1 MKTRF
6 LIKESLQALRHNVL
20 RSLLTIIGIIV
31 GIISVTAML
40 GLGSGLSN
48 NITEQFNSFASG
60 DLSVSGDL
68 THADFLWIK
77 EQPYVKAAFAEKP
90 VMGVTTLAYNTEFHP
105 SITSVVG
112 DYAKLRNYEMVAGD
126 VFDTADP
133 NFSERVA
140 VVSESFQEAVAEE
153 VGQTPTVGQKIV
165 IGSQQYEIVGVI
177 AIESAG
183 FGGGDGTILIPYRTT
198 VGTFSNSASFS
209 SINISLKDSSLFEVA
224 GEDILAGLNASRY
237 LALDSDEIFQA
248 QTAQSLIEAI
258 QQTTGMITIFLGII
272 GGIALF
278 VGGIGTMNMMLTSVT
293 ERTKE
298 IGLRKA
304 VGARNRDILL
314 QILIE
319 SVSLTTLGGAVGI
332 GITVI
337 ISYFTNQLLA
347 NSSFPISL
355 LISWKVVLLA
365 FLVSFVIGVIF
376 GLYPARNASRLQPV
390 DALRSE

>member
-68 THADFLWIK
+68 THTDFLWIR

-90 VMGVTTLAYNTEFHP
+90 VMGVTTLAYNTEFYP

-112 DYAKLRNYEMVAGD
+112 DYAKLRNYEVVAGD

-133 NFSERVA
+133 DFSERVA

-153 VGQTPTVGQKIV
+153 IGQTPTIGQRIV

-209 SINISLKDSSLFEVA
+209 SVNISLKDSSLFEVA

-319 SVSLTTLGGAVGI
+319 SVALTTLGGAVGI

-365 FLVSFVIGVIF
+365 FLVSFAIGVIF

>member
-20 RSLLTIIGIIV
+20 CSLLTIIGIIV

-68 THADFLWIK
+68 THADFLWIR

-90 VMGVTTLAYNTEFHP
+90 VIGGTVLAYNTEFHP

-112 DYAKLRNYEMVAGD
+112 DYAKLRNYEVVAGE
-126 VFDTADP
+126 VFDTSDP
-133 NFSERVA
+133 DFSERVA

-153 VGQTPTVGQKIV
+153 VGQTPTIGQRIV
-165 IGSQQYEIVGVI
+165 VGSQQYEIVGVI

-209 SINISLKDSSLFEVA
+209 SVNISLKDSSLFEVA

-319 SVSLTTLGGAVGI
+319 SVALTTLGGAVGI

-365 FLVSFVIGVIF
+365 FLVSFAIGVIF

>member
-90 VMGVTTLAYNTEFHP
+90 VIGVTTLAYNTEFYP

-112 DYAKLRNYEMVAGD
+112 DYAKLRNYEVVAGD

-133 NFSERVA
+133 DFSERVA

-153 VGQTPTVGQKIV
+153 IGQTPTIGQRIV

-209 SINISLKDSSLFEVA
+209 SVNISLKDSSLFEVA

-319 SVSLTTLGGAVGI
+319 SVALTTLGGAVGI

-365 FLVSFVIGVIF
+365 FLVSFAIGVIF

>member
-1 MKTRF
+1 
-6 LIKESLQALRHNVL
+6 
-20 RSLLTIIGIIV
+20 
-31 GIISVTAML
+31 
-40 GLGSGLSN
+40 
-48 NITEQFNSFASG
+48 
-60 DLSVSGDL
+60 
-68 THADFLWIK
+68 
-77 EQPYVKAAFAEKP
+77 
-90 VMGVTTLAYNTEFHP
+90 
-105 SITSVVG
+105 
-112 DYAKLRNYEMVAGD
+112 
-126 VFDTADP
+126 
-133 NFSERVA
+133 
-140 VVSESFQEAVAEE
+140 
-153 VGQTPTVGQKIV
+153 
-165 IGSQQYEIVGVI
+165 
-177 AIESAG
+177 
-183 FGGGDGTILIPYRTT
+183 
-198 VGTFSNSASFS
+198 
-209 SINISLKDSSLFEVA
+209 
-224 GEDILAGLNASRY
+224 
-237 LALDSDEIFQA
+237 
-248 QTAQSLIEAI
+248 
-258 QQTTGMITIFLGII
+258 MITIFLGII

-319 SVSLTTLGGAVGI
+319 SVALTTLGGAVGI

-365 FLVSFVIGVIF
+365 FLVSFSIGVIF